1 MKFTF
6 EDFINHYL
14 ELGRVPT
21 DIEFLQFCKQYFNK
35 EDLIL
40 GRSGYTI
47 LYSKSN
53 PLSTSEIATIKTMEK
68 KLNTIKFLS
77 DNPQN
82 KSRPDLIS
90 LTGYYLR
97 STHYPELNANEMAI
111 NILNELKTNYLSK
124 FKQSFRMEKRQL
136 WLTYA
141 ALDCSWPSI
150 LNNGHIIAVNKDD
163 EEYLYGLQLEY
174 FNGSPVVT
182 EAIVPKS
189 NYLGYVWY

>member
-6 EDFINHYL
+6 EDFINYYL
-14 ELGRVPT
+14 ELGRTPT
-21 DIEFLQFCKQYFNK
+21 DTEFLQFCKQYFNK

-40 GRSGYTI
+40 GCGGYTI

-53 PLSTSEIATIKTMEK
+53 SLSTSEIATIKTMEK
-68 KLNTIKFLS
+68 KLNTTKFRS
-77 DNPQN
+77 DPLQN
-82 KSRPDLIS
+82 KPRPDLIS
-90 LTGYYLR
+90 LTGYCLR

-111 NILNELKTNYLSK
+111 KILNELKTNYLSK

-136 WLTYA
+136 WMA
-141 ALDCSWPSI
+141 NVALDCSWSSI
-150 LNNGHIIAVNKDD
+150 LNNGYIIAVNKDD
-163 EEYLYGLQLEY
+163 RDYLYGLQLEY

-182 EAIVPKS
+182 ETIVPKV